1 MTFMEERRQ
10 EYLKSSWTRDV
21 WEEELTV
28 YKDKEHPSPEDVRKS
43 FANVKLTRLNYKC
56 IAPILTELGREIRY
70 DFKEYMHQ
78 NWMKK

>member
-1 MTFMEERRQ
+1 M
-10 EYLKSSWTRDV
+10 

-43 FANVKLTRLNYKC
+43 FANVKLNRLNYKC
-56 IAPILTELGREIRY
+56 IAPILTELERDQKY

-78 NWMKK
+78 RWMKK